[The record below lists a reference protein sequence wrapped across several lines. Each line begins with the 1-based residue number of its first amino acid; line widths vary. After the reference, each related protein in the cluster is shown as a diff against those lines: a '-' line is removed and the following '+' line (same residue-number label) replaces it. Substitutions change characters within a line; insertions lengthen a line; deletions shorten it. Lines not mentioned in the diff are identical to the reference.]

1 MVQQYSTTRPSRVRK
16 IPNRYKEET
25 VVLKPC
31 SLKPPK
37 YIELNAHPS
46 QKGCKKKMYNV
57 DSIAGIKTLGG
68 VLWHKVRWTGYS
80 HKSDMWLKATNL
92 STDLGRKGLA
102 DMLAEYNSGSTV
114 FSKAHLKSV
123 VTVTNSGL
131 QARKRPRRYIP
142 PEVVAAWLAGQTAAR
157 IRCRIRMLRE
167 IEEREREE
175 RAIRE
180 REMQQR
186 EREEREMQ
194 ERYMLAEQNAG
205 RIRPRIRVLREREE
219 RKREQRA
226 MKEREIQQRKR
237 EERECSERAMKQRE
251 MKERKRDKR
260 AMKQREIQQRKR
272 EEREREERAIQEREM
287 QQREMQERAMQEREM
302 QERNIQWLGAEFSQ
316 SFNTASGDDDT
327 EAARILA
334 MLANPRCG

>member
-46 QKGCKKKMYNV
+46 QKGCKQKMYNV

-123 VTVTNSGL
+123 VTVTKSGP
-131 QARKRPRRYIP
+131 QARKRPRMYIP
-142 PEVVAAWLAGQTAAR
+142 PEVVSAWMAEQNAGR

-167 IEEREREE
+167 REE
-175 RAIRE
+175 RAMKE

-194 ERYMLAEQNAG
+194 ER
-205 RIRPRIRVLREREE
+205 
-219 RKREQRA
+219 
-226 MKEREIQQRKR
+226 
-237 EERECSERAMKQRE
+237 
-251 MKERKRDKR
+251 
-260 AMKQREIQQRKR
+260 
-272 EEREREERAIQEREM
+272 
-287 QQREMQERAMQEREM
+287 
-302 QERNIQWLGAEFSQ
+302 NILWLGAQFSQ
-316 SFNTASGDDDT
+316 AINTASRDDDTEAAANDDTTRSGPRARKRTRRRIPNAVVSEYMANLDAARKRWFAHLRQKRERKTGRGDDDTTSADPLKVQMPDT